1 MTIIIN
7 ALREDHVE
15 LAMTLIQ
22 NSAPYQICQYDH
34 TGQTALHIAIQKNYL
49 DIACILLEKGAD
61 INAFAR
67 DHAYHRMTPLHY
79 AALTGNLVAS
89 RLLLNWGANTS
100 LENGDRL
107 TPATLALKHGFIAIA
122 KVINQ
127 KEPQKPKF
135 NWPLRMPLARK
146 PRDPARENTHS
157 YNSFHVHQLSEPY
170 QNMRRAEQGARN
182 NVVDFVAYKQRK
194 QRNLGR

>member
-49 DIACILLEKGAD
+49 DIACALLEKGAD

-146 PRDPARENTHS
+146 PRAPAREKTHS
-157 YNSFHVHQLSEPY
+157 YNSFNVHQLSDPY
-170 QNMRRAEQGARN
+170 QNMRQAEQGTRN

-194 QRNLGR
+194 QRDLGR

>member
-1 MTIIIN
+1 VTIIIN
-7 ALREDHVE
+7 ALREEHVE

-49 DIACILLEKGAD
+49 DIACALLEKGAD

-67 DHAYHRMTPLHY
+67 DHGYHRMTPLHY

-122 KVINQ
+122 KIINQ
-127 KEPQKPKF
+127 SEPQKPKF
-135 NWPLRMPLARK
+135 NWPLRMPLAKK
-146 PRDPARENTHS
+146 PKTTAEKMLNTYS
-157 YNSFHVHQLSEPY
+157 VHQLNDSY
-170 QNMRRAEQGARN
+170 QKINARRNRKHNEHN
-182 NVVDFVAYKQRK
+182 NIIDFVAYKEKK
-194 QRNLGR
+194 QRTR